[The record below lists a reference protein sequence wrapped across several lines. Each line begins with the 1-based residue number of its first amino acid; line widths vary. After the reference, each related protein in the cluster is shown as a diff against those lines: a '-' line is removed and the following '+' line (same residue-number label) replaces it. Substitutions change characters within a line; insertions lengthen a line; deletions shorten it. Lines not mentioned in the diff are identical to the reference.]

1 MRRKRRRTSLSYRL
15 VRFISDHRPL
25 PRRRRPRR
33 RFRFVSRKRFI
44 ITQSVLAIVVIV
56 ALGLSASV
64 IVRSIR
70 TANTNRQLTSLLTF
84 EEGTAPEAEAAA
96 PALENSIPFING
108 AGTTAAAASADA
120 LKLSYMVLPDG
131 SAITKAA
138 VNATMPLRST
148 TGDIL
153 PNMQKLLETNRD
165 TVGWLYIKGI
175 LSLPVVYR
183 DNEYYLTHDFNGSH
197 NTSGTL
203 FLDKNHPITADAQN
217 LLIYGHNMR
226 DGSMFGLLTHYQR
239 ADYLKKHPFIRFSTL
254 WEDEEYVIFA
264 VVNASIDPQDE
275 RFISFYTHPSFSSDE
290 EFEAYVRQLKAM
302 SCRKTYIN
310 VKSGDALLTL
320 CTCVGNDRLIVAA
333 RRIRPNESKATL
345 QTLY

>member
-1 MRRKRRRTSLSYRL
+1 M
-15 VRFISDHRPL
+15 
-25 PRRRRPRR
+25 
-33 RFRFVSRKRFI
+33 
-44 ITQSVLAIVVIV
+44 
-56 ALGLSASV
+56 
-64 IVRSIR
+64 
-70 TANTNRQLTSLLTF
+70 
-84 EEGTAPEAEAAA
+84 
-96 PALENSIPFING
+96 
-108 AGTTAAAASADA
+108 
-120 LKLSYMVLPDG
+120 
-131 SAITKAA
+131 
-138 VNATMPLRST
+138 
-148 TGDIL
+148 
-153 PNMQKLLETNRD
+153 
-165 TVGWLYIKGI
+165 GWLYIKGI

-254 WEDEEYVIFA
+254 WEEEEYVIFA

-275 RFISFYTHPSFSSDE
+275 RYITFFTHPSFSSDE
-290 EFEAYVRQLKAM
+290 EFETYVKRLKAM
-302 SCRKTYIN
+302 SCHKTYIN